1 MMQRKRCAIFGMWAD
16 FNYIHLFGYYNK
28 NIWWMHFNSC
38 GLYFIATV
46 HGKTIVQIFEHQDE
60 LTLFI
65 LQSLKYH
72 LNLEI
77 WQRNKRLQHVKE
89 KEEVG
94 ATGEVHNDFLN

>member
-1 MMQRKRCAIFGMWAD
+1 MMQKMCYIWKMWAD

-28 NIWWMHFNSC
+28 NTWWLHFNSR
-38 GLYFIATV
+38 GLYFIATCA
-46 HGKTIVQIFEHQDE
+46 FERQYE

-77 WQRNKRLQHVKE
+77 
-89 KEEVG
+89 
-94 ATGEVHNDFLN
+94 